1 MTVKSII
8 GWGGGAALVVVLLL
22 VGLSGREPRPEIQ
35 VAQATRQNVLASI
48 SSNGKVE
55 PLVPHELRAQVNTFV
70 RRVVATEGQAVK
82 AGQLLAELDSAEVQ
96 AEVARLR
103 NELLAA
109 QDELRAARSGGS
121 PEARAQVEA
130 DLKQAEADVARLRR
144 EAAALERLLA
154 KQAASKT
161 EADNARQQLTIA
173 EEKLAVLQKKKEE
186 FDRQVALG
194 SQLSSLRVERAQAAL
209 REAEQNLRSTQI
221 TAPVTGTLYLLPIRT
236 GQYVR
241 VGELLAEVADLTRVR
256 VRAFVD
262 EPELGWLEQGQ
273 QVEITWD
280 ALPGR
285 SWAGQTEVIP
295 KTVVARGTRSVGEV
309 LCSIENAGLA
319 LLPNVN
325 VNVRIRV
332 REQANALVVPRSA
345 VRTEGSEKVVF
356 VVEGNTLKRRPVK
369 AGITGAGS
377 VEIVAGLTEGE
388 TVALPGEVELRDGM
402 QVTVAR
408 SR

>member
-1 MTVKSII
+1 MKTIV
-8 GWGGGAALVVVLLL
+8 GWAGGAALLVVVLL
-22 VGLSGREPRPEIQ
+22 VALSGREPRPEVQ
-35 VAQATRQNVLASI
+35 VVQATRENLLASI

-109 QDELRAARSGGS
+109 QEELRASRSGGGA
-121 PEARAQVEA
+121 EARAQLEA
-130 DLKQAEADVARLRR
+130 DLRQAGADVARLRR
-144 EAAALERLLA
+144 EAAALQRLLEQ
-154 KQAASKT
+154 QAASPAELDSAKLQL
-161 EADNARQQLTIA
+161 ARA
-173 EEKLAVLQKKKEE
+173 EESLALLQKKKEE
-186 FDRQVALG
+186 FDRQVQLD
-194 SQLSSLRVERAQAAL
+194 SQLSALRVERAQAAL
-209 REAEQNLRSTQI
+209 REAERNLRSTQM
-221 TAPVTGTLYLLPIRT
+221 TAPVSGTLYLLPIRA

-241 VGELLAEVADLTRVR
+241 VGELLAEVADLARVR

-273 QVEITWD
+273 RVEITWD

-285 SWAGQTEVIP
+285 AWAGQTEMIP

-309 LCSIENAGLA
+309 LCSIENAGLE

-332 REQANALVVPRSA
+332 REQANALVVPRGA
-345 VRTEGSEKVVF
+345 VRNEGSEKVVF
-356 VVEGNTLKRRPVK
+356 VVDGHTLKRRRVNV
-369 AGITGAGS
+369 GITGARS
-377 VEIVAGLTEGE
+377 VEILDGLKEGE
-388 TVALPGEVELRDGM
+388 MVALPRDVELRDGM
-402 QVTVAR
+402 EIRVAR
-408 SR
+408 AR

>member
-1 MTVKSII
+1 MKTIV
-8 GWGGGAALVVVLLL
+8 GWAGGAALLVLLL
-22 VGLSGREPRPEIQ
+22 LAALSGREPRPEVQ
-35 VAQATRQNVLASI
+35 VAQATRENLLASI

-70 RRVVATEGQAVK
+70 RRVVASEGQTVK

-109 QDELRAARSGGS
+109 QEELRASRSGGAA
-121 PEARAQVEA
+121 EARAQLEA
-130 DLKQAEADVARLRR
+130 DLRQAEADVARLRR

-154 KQAASKT
+154 QQAASQA
-161 EADNARQQLTIA
+161 ELDNAKLQLARA
-173 EEKLAVLQKKKEE
+173 EESLALLQKKKEE
-186 FDRQVALG
+186 FDRQARLD

-209 REAEQNLRSTQI
+209 REAEQNLRSTQM
-221 TAPVTGTLYLLPIRT
+221 TAPVNGTLYLLPIRA

-241 VGELLAEVADLTRVR
+241 VGELLAEVADLARVR

-285 SWAGQTEVIP
+285 AWAGQTETIP

-309 LCSIENAGLA
+309 LCSIENAGLE

-332 REQANALVVPRSA
+332 REQANALVVPRGA

-356 VVEGNTLKRRPVK
+356 VVEGSTLKRRRVNV
-369 AGITGAGS
+369 GITGVRS
-377 VEIVAGLTEGE
+377 VEILDGLKQGE
-388 TVALPGEVELRDGM
+388 MVALPGEVELRDGM
-402 QVTVAR
+402 EIRVAR
-408 SR
+408 AR

>member
-1 MTVKSII
+1 MSGRTII
-8 GWGGGAALVVVLLL
+8 GWVVGAAVVVVLLL
-22 VGLSGREPRPEIQ
+22 AGLAGREPRPEVR
-35 VAQATRQNVLASI
+35 VAQAVRENLQANI
-48 SSNGKVE
+48 NSNGKVE
-55 PLVPHELRAQVNTFV
+55 PLVPHELRAQINTFV

-82 AGQLLAELDSAEVQ
+82 AGELLAELDSAEVQ

-109 QDELRAARSGGS
+109 QEALRASRSGGAA
-121 PEARAQVEA
+121 EERAQLEA
-130 DLKQAEADVARLRR
+130 DLRQAEADATRLRR
-144 EAAALERLLA
+144 ESTALERLHA
-154 KQAASKT
+154 KQAASQA
-161 EADNARQQLTIA
+161 ELDNAKLQLARA
-173 EEKLAVLQKKKEE
+173 EDSLGVLQKKKEE
-186 FDRQVALG
+186 FDRQARLDL
-194 SQLSSLRVERAQAAL
+194 QLSALRVERAQAAL
-209 REAEQNLRSTQI
+209 REAEQNLRSARVV
-221 TAPVTGTLYLLPIRT
+221 APVNGTLYSLPIRT

-273 QVEITWD
+273 QVEISWD

-309 LCSIENAGLA
+309 LCSVENAGLD
-319 LLPNVN
+319 LLPNIN

-332 REQANALVVPRSA
+332 RERSNALVVPRGA
-345 VRTEGSEKVVF
+345 VRSEGNQRVVF
-356 VVEGNTLKRRPVK
+356 VVDGSTLRRQPVK
-369 AGITGAGS
+369 AGITGATS
-377 VEIVAGLTEGE
+377 VEIVEGLQDGD

-402 QVTVAR
+402 EVIVAR
-408 SR
+408 KR

>member
-1 MTVKSII
+1 VTVKTIL
-8 GWGGGAALVVVLLL
+8 GWAGGAALAIVVLL
-22 VGLSGREPRPEIQ
+22 VALSGREPRPEVQ
-35 VAQATRQNVLASI
+35 VARAVRENLLASI

-70 RRVVATEGQAVK
+70 RRAVATEGQAVK

-130 DLKQAEADVARLRR
+130 DLKQAEADVGRLRR

-154 KQAASKT
+154 KQAASKA
-161 EADNARQQLTIA
+161 EVDNAKQQLASA
-173 EEKLAVLQKKKEE
+173 EEKLGVLQKKKEE
-186 FDRQVALG
+186 FDRQAKLGTELG
-194 SQLSSLRVERAQAAL
+194 SLQVQQKAAAL
-209 REAEQNLRSTQI
+209 REAEQNLRSTQL
-221 TAPVTGTLYLLPIRT
+221 TAPVNGTLYLLPVRA

-241 VGELLAEVADLTRVR
+241 VGELLGEVADLSRVR

-273 QVEITWD
+273 KVEITWD

-285 SWAGQTEVIP
+285 AWAGQTEMVP

-309 LCSIENAGLA
+309 LCSIENAGLE
-319 LLPNVN
+319 LLPNIN
-325 VNVRIRV
+325 VNVRILV
-332 REQANALVVPRSA
+332 REQANALVVPRGA
-345 VRTEGSEKVVF
+345 VRTEGKERVVF
-356 VVEGNTLKRRPVK
+356 VVEGTKLRRRAVK

-377 VEIVAGLTEGE
+377 VEILDGLAEGE
-388 TVALPGEVELRDGM
+388 TVALPGDVELRDGM
-402 QVTVAR
+402 EIRVAAPR
-408 SR
+408 